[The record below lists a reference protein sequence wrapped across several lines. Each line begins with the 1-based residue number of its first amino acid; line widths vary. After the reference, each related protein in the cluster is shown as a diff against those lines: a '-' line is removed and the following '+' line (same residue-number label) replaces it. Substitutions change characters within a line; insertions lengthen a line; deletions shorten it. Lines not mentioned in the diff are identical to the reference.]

1 LSKQEGGFIIRDLH
15 RQNMCLLL
23 NFVHKLHQ
31 PESLPWKDW
40 FRLHSPTDLGDTS
53 STASFLEKI
62 VAECLPLYRSITRCS
77 VVSGTSTAFWKD
89 KWRPGGS
96 FADQFPALFSHCTR
110 PNATVAVVLAS
121 GLSLQPRMS
130 SAAARE
136 LAIVNQV
143 IDATSLRDGHDIRS
157 LDTSSAPPFSS
168 RAAYRLLS
176 PALPV
181 DTSACIA
188 WGSRLPAKLKIFAY
202 LADIDRLSTR
212 ANLFFKNCAPS
223 AICAAC
229 PTEETG
235 RHIFFDCTLAS
246 GVWARLGVDIPADRF
261 SFWDLAQPRD
271 FPVDVWRVGMAV
283 LLWSLWKARN
293 DLVFNNRN
301 CTAQL
306 VIRRACEDLA
316 VWRWRFKEEDRL
328 PLDSLRS
335 FFLSC
340 NM

>member
-1 LSKQEGGFIIRDLH
+1 L
-15 RQNMCLLL
+15 
-23 NFVHKLHQ
+23 V
-31 PESLPWKDW
+31 
-40 FRLHSPTDLGDTS
+40 
-53 STASFLEKI
+53 
-62 VAECLPLYRSITRCS
+62 
-77 VVSGTSTAFWKD
+77 
-89 KWRPGGS
+89 WRK
-96 FADQFPALFSHCTR
+96 FSMIKR
-110 PNATVAVVLAS
+110 V
-121 GLSLQPRMS
+121 
-130 SAAARE
+130 
-136 LAIVNQV
+136 
-143 IDATSLRDGHDIRS
+143 
-157 LDTSSAPPFSS
+157 PPFSS

-181 DTSACIA
+181 DASACIA

-235 RHIFFDCTLAS
+235 CHIFFDCTLAS